1 MKEFKLKTKVELLK
15 ESIEIDPSFNINPI
29 LQKYLVDDFPINN
42 FFDYKYSGEEKRI
55 QYKGKD
61 VNKAL
66 YHFVG
71 ANGEAVT
78 FEEEVMLKHILNNN
92 LIPEVVPVV
101 PDPFDDT
108 NSDKD
113 KKDKTR
119 KEEKFDKVKF
129 SALNDKNK
137 EKFKA
142 DNIKDKTKFPA
153 KTPVVK
159 AVIIN
164 ENIDIADT
172 PILDTHATKI
182 TEHLS
187 TFIDG
192 IKGISAVTINEFS
205 LDDAEYPYIKFSL
218 VNSET
223 NYELSEKNDVVKLT
237 TDTDDKEYVFKNT
250 SELVDLINSF
260 ITTEANVEINEN
272 VSQELTDLI
281 NSEDISDLKNE
292 DLEML
297 NNLTVEDFSIL
308 WKDNYIDKSI
318 SFDEILEAMI
328 ELPSFKSFSDTTSL
342 ITVATIAKLDKSTYE
357 SLSKQLEF
365 SINKEDFKELDS
377 NDYVDYFDSNDEKVS
392 DDPNYSEITTNI
404 KSNFSNSALKK
415 LNSGSTLTDLDA
427 IAYIELSISQ
437 ADDLIY
443 FLNYNKVSISIKKK

>member
-1 MKEFKLKTKVELLK
+1 M
-15 ESIEIDPSFNINPI
+15 
-29 LQKYLVDDFPINN
+29 VDDFPINN

-61 VNKAL
+61 VDKAL

-78 FEEEVMLKHILNNN
+78 FEEEAMLKHILNNN

-101 PDPFDDT
+101 PDAFGDT
-108 NSDKD
+108 NSDAD
-113 KKDKTR
+113 KKDKSR

-142 DNIKDKTKFPA
+142 DNVKDKSKFTVKTKD
-153 KTPVVK
+153 VK
-159 AVIIN
+159 ATVIN

-172 PILDTHATKI
+172 PLLDTHAPKI

-187 TFIDG
+187 TYIDA
-192 IKGISAVTINEFS
+192 IKGISAITVNEFS

-223 NYELSEKNDVVKLT
+223 NYELSEKDDVVKLT
-237 TDTDDKEYVFKNT
+237 TNADDKEYVFKTT

-260 ITTEANVEINEN
+260 ITNEANVGINEN
-272 VSQELTDLI
+272 VSQELTNLI
-281 NSEDISDLKNE
+281 NSDDISDLKNE
-292 DLEML
+292 DLAML

-342 ITVATIAKLDKSTYE
+342 ITVATVAKLDKSTYE

-377 NDYVDYFDSNDEKVS
+377 NDYIDYFDSNDEKVS
-392 DDPNYSEITTNI
+392 DDPNYSEITSNI